1 MIKHTNIMKHISII
15 SIIAIVC
22 LSITISCSRADEK
35 YDKSVDGQEVTVHL
49 RVQASQD
56 PATSAV
62 FDDEFGLQW
71 AVGDR
76 IFWKNTDGGSNCEY
90 TLTSSDIK
98 DQFEASFKTVI
109 PGLSEGNVH
118 GWFKYNTHPNLGN
131 DEAVF
136 SDLDSKIFKYGT
148 PNQAGTTLTYHQS
161 EAGTANPAIFSL
173 QSSSSSSSILPETLT
188 QGTSEITLDMQ
199 ILGTIFRV
207 LPFTNTYNDEVVQK
221 ITFSSLSTIAGTVK
235 YEADGTYTAPY
246 WANINKVI
254 IELDSD
260 MALTT
265 ATSKALS
272 KGIYFALPPTSTPIS
287 GYEYVVTTD
296 KAEYV
301 FTSDKDLS
309 VGNNKVKNIPLNLDK
324 ARRVTAADWPVDA
337 YFYPTNASKFS
348 GMTSYISSYVVAGD
362 KRSATVT
369 MSDNLH
375 HGGALYFDGGFNDI
389 LENKVYV
396 ESFDTGLAGFGNEPG
411 FVFNFDI
418 YENTTG
424 AERTM
429 DVVFYAFAE
438 SNNAKGYFTLHIVQP
453 AATLFYVD
461 RTSQTVAADATS
473 ATINVTAQN
482 ASWTAEVISG
492 SATISPTSGDASG
505 AITVSF
511 AENVSTSDENTYV
524 VRVST
529 TAAVATQSY
538 DVTITQ
544 SAVGA
549 SGGSGPEFRFGLSWS
564 ANANNAQFG
573 FGLNSNGAGHY
584 ATLNDIAYADGSEV
598 DLTNPATVAAIIAE
612 ATDNLDP
619 AGSGV
624 AGNGASFVQ
633 DAIKFVLCGPVGANN
648 SAKTIGL
655 GIQTPSSGTAFAKL
669 VIYSSD
675 GVDKTEALTWFIWCP

>member
-1 MIKHTNIMKHISII
+1 MKHISII
-15 SIIAIVC
+15 SMIAIVC
-22 LSITISCSRADEK
+22 LSFTISCSRSEEQN
-35 YDKSVDGQEVTVHL
+35 YSSISNEGQEVTIHL
-49 RVQASQD
+49 RVQNSQD

-90 TLTSSDIK
+90 TLTASDIT
-98 DQFEASFKTVI
+98 DRFEASFKTVI
-109 PGLSEGNVH
+109 PGLSEGNVN

-136 SDLDSKIFKYGT
+136 SDLDSKINKYGT
-148 PNQAGTTLTYHQS
+148 PNLAGTTLTYHQS
-161 EAGTANPAIFSL
+161 AAGTANPAIFSL
-173 QSSSSSSSILPETLT
+173 QSSRSTSSILPETLT

-199 ILGTIFRV
+199 ILGTVFRV
-207 LPFTNTYNDEVVQK
+207 LPFTTTYNDEVVQK
-221 ITFSSLSTIAGTVK
+221 VTFSSSSTIAGTVK
-235 YEADGTYTAPY
+235 YEADGTYTAPF
-246 WANINKVI
+246 WANINKII
-254 IELDSD
+254 IELDTD
-260 MALTT
+260 MSLTA

-272 KGIYFALPPTSTPIS
+272 EGIYFALPPTSSPIA

-301 FTSDKDLS
+301 FTSEKTLS
-309 VGNNKVKNIPLNLDK
+309 VENNKVKNIPLNLDK
-324 ARRVTAADWPVDA
+324 ARRVTAADWPVEA
-337 YFYPTNASKFS
+337 YFYPTTKSKFS
-348 GMTSYISSYVVAGD
+348 GMDSYIASYVVAGD
-362 KRSATVT
+362 KKSATAT

-396 ESFDTGLAGFGNEPG
+396 ESFDTGLAGFANEPG

-453 AATLFYVD
+453 CATLFNVD
-461 RTSQTVAADATS
+461 RTSQSVSASATS

-482 ASWTAEVISG
+482 APWTAEVISG
-492 SATISPTSGDASG
+492 AATIAPTSGDASG

-511 AENVSTSDENTYV
+511 AENLSTTIANEYV

-544 SAVGA
+544 
-549 SGGSGPEFRFGLSWS
+549 
-564 ANANNAQFG
+564 
-573 FGLNSNGAGHY
+573 
-584 ATLNDIAYADGSEV
+584 
-598 DLTNPATVAAIIAE
+598 AE
-612 ATDNLDP
+612 A
-619 AGSGV
+619 
-624 AGNGASFVQ
+624 GAVEHGLLVLTLPSFQ
-633 DAIKFVLCGPVGANN
+633 ISL
-648 SAKTIGL
+648 STHRWLRIQLRMTIMV
-655 GIQTPSSGTAFAKL
+655 PSSILQTQTRQIL
-669 VIYSSD
+669 SIY
-675 GVDKTEALTWFIWCP
+675 VLLRRRML